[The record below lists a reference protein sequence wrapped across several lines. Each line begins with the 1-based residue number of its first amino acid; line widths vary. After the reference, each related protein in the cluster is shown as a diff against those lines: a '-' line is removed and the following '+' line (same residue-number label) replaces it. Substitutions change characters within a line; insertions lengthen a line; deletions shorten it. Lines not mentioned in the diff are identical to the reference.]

1 MPDKVLAACEA
12 VYPLMVKAG
21 IPMMITPY
29 SRAFSYLHMPTFMRE
44 QDFEKFWWPTFLR
57 MCNEHASMD
66 IQTDTFC
73 EHDWTRYLDYVY
85 ELPANS
91 LIKFEYGDPK
101 LIKDKLGKKH
111 ILSGMYPLTLLKTG
125 TKQQCVDKAKEL
137 IDILAPG
144 GKFIFSFDKVIITA
158 SSVNMENLKAVTEY
172 VRDNAKYD
180 NAGQTAGMGFKRE
193 DYKIKPCNKIES
205 RYLTTEE
212 QYKAENGLLTD
223 AACAKLR
230 GFDDTMLDFFI
241 KLLF

>member
-1 MPDKVLAACEA
+1 MQEA
-12 VYPLMVKAG
+12 
-21 IPMMITPY
+21 
-29 SRAFSYLHMPTFMRE
+29 
-44 QDFEKFWWPTFLR
+44 DFKKFWWPTFLR
-57 MCNEHASMD
+57 MCNEHASMG

-73 EHDWTRYLDYVY
+73 QQDWTRYLDHIY

-91 LIKFEYGDPK
+91 YIKFEYGDPK

-180 NAGQTAGMGFKRE
+180 NAGQTAGMGFKQE
-193 DYKIKPCNKIES
+193 DYKVTPCKKIES
-205 RYLTTEE
+205 RYLTTVE
-212 QYKAENGLLTD
+212 QYKAENDLLTD